1 MPNSYFRPKGTD
13 SYVATELTEGPWSP
27 GSQHGGPPSALLVRV
42 IDQVPSSI
50 PGPSRIARISVDI
63 LGPVPVAEVRTRGTL
78 VRPGRSVELVRAEL
92 LADERLVMRAE
103 AWRIREST
111 PFDAVVAPR
120 LPVPPDPEGLTPW
133 PPTWGG
139 YSESIEWRFVSG
151 GFGASGPASVWGR
164 LRVPVVADEEPTPVQ
179 RVVAVADSGNGLSGV
194 LDMRAWWFINT
205 ELTVHLFRL
214 PVDEWVHVYAESHL
228 DPAGIGTAT
237 TVVSDRHGPI
247 GNGAQALM
255 VGPRAG

>member
-1 MPNSYFRPKGTD
+1 MPNSYFLPKGPD
-13 SYVATELTEGPWSP
+13 SYLATALTEGPWSP
-27 GSQHGGPPSALLVRV
+27 GAQHGGPPSALLVRA
-42 IDQVPSSI
+42 IDEVPSSI
-50 PGPSRIARISVDI
+50 PGPSRIGRISFDI

-78 VRPGRSVELVRAEL
+78 VRPGRSVELVQAEL
-92 LADERLVMRAE
+92 FADDRLVMRAE

-111 PFDAVVAPR
+111 PFPSLGAASSV
-120 LPVPPDPEGLTPW
+120 PEGPAGLEPWTPD
-133 PPTWGG
+133 WGG
-139 YSESIEWRFVSG
+139 YSESMEWRFVSG

-179 RVVAVADSGNGLSGV
+179 RVVALADSGNGLSGV

-237 TVVSDRHGPI
+237 TVVSDRHGRI

-255 VGPRAG
+255 VGPRTG

>member
-1 MPNSYFRPKGTD
+1 
-13 SYVATELTEGPWSP
+13 
-27 GSQHGGPPSALLVRV
+27 
-42 IDQVPSSI
+42 VPSSI
-50 PGPSRIARISVDI
+50 PGPSRIGRISVDI
-63 LGPVPVAEVRTRGTL
+63 LSPVPVAEVHTQGTL

-92 LADERLVMRAE
+92 FAHDRLVMRAE

-111 PFDAVVAPR
+111 PLSA
-120 LPVPPDPEGLTPW
+120 LPEAALTVPVSPDGLEPW
-133 PPTWGG
+133 KPTWGG
-139 YSESIEWRFVSG
+139 YSESMEWRFVDG
-151 GFGASGPASVWGR
+151 GFDIVGPASVWGR

-179 RVVAVADSGNGLSGV
+179 RVVVLADSGNGLSRV

-214 PVDEWVHVYAESHL
+214 PVDDWVHVYAESRL
-228 DPAGIGTAT
+228 DRAGIGTAT
-237 TVVSDRHGPI
+237 TVVSDRRGQI